1 LWGSEKTRLHSGLVP
16 LNSDI
21 FRRIVVRETSSPE
34 IDPRNFSLLT
44 WTEKLYYEVCTD
56 PTVYTQLEG
65 EKAAKQGK

>member
-1 LWGSEKTRLHSGLVP
+1 

-21 FRRIVVRETSSPE
+21 FRRIVVRETASPE
-34 IDPRNFSLLT
+34 IDPSNFSLIM

-56 PTVYTQLEG
+56 PAVYTQLEG